1 MMIYSWTGNSNTT
14 SCPVDRSTPGN
25 GVVYLIDAVLLPTP
39 SAVSDGAGAG
49 ASVDSRQI
57 SS

>member
-39 SAVSDGAGAG
+39 STVSDGAG